1 MSEIV
6 NLISREILD
15 SRGNP
20 TIEVEVQTADGNVGR
35 AAVPSGA
42 STGAHEAYE
51 LRDGDKDRYLGKG
64 VYKAVDNVREKI
76 APEIVGLQVTEQVYI
91 DKILRELDGTENKS
105 SLGANAILGVS
116 LAVAKAAAAD
126 VNLPLYRYV
135 GGSQACRLPVPLMN
149 VLNGGA
155 HANNGLDVQEFMI
168 VPTVNNS
175 YAESL
180 RAGAEIFHTLKKI
193 LGKKGFSTAVGDEG
207 GFAPKL
213 SSNQE
218 ALDLVMNAIVD
229 AGYDPGQNVFLA
241 LDVASTELF
250 HDGKY
255 TWENSK
261 ISPTELLGIYKGWA
275 EKYPL
280 VSIEDGFS
288 EDDWDSWVA
297 ATAQMGST
305 MQLVGDDLFVTNP
318 KRLRQGLEKKAANAL
333 LVKVN
338 QIGTLTE
345 TFEAVNLAQRNRY
358 RTVMSHRSGETED
371 VTIADLS
378 VALNCHQIKTG
389 SLCRGERTAKY
400 NQLLRIEEDLGGMG
414 VYWDKAAFR

>member
-1 MSEIV
+1 MSEIISV
-6 NLISREILD
+6 VSREILD

-20 TIEVEVQTADGNVGR
+20 TVEVEITTADGNIGR

-42 STGAHEAYE
+42 STGAHEACE
-51 LRDGDKDRYLGKG
+51 LRDGDKNRYLGKG
-64 VYKAVDNVREKI
+64 VFKAVDNVREKI
-76 APEIVGLQVTEQVYI
+76 APEILGLQVTEQVYI
-91 DKILRELDGTENKS
+91 DKILREIDATENKS
-105 SLGANAILGVS
+105 NLGANAILGVS

-126 VNLPLYRYV
+126 TNLPLYRYV

-168 VPTVNNS
+168 IPTVNNS

-193 LGKKGFSTAVGDEG
+193 LGKKGLSTAVGDEG

-213 SSNQE
+213 GSNQE
-218 ALDLVMNAIVD
+218 ALDLVMSAITD
-229 AGYDPGQNVFLA
+229 AGYEPGQNVFLG
-241 LDVASTELF
+241 LDVAATELF
-250 HDGKY
+250 KDGTY
-255 TWENSK
+255 DWEGSK
-261 ISPTELLGIYKGWA
+261 ITPNELLGIYKSWG

-280 VSIEDGFS
+280 ISIEDGFS
-288 EDDWDSWVA
+288 EDDWESWVKS
-297 ATAQMGST
+297 TAEMGST

-318 KRLRQGLEKKAANAL
+318 KRLRQGLDKKAANAL

-345 TFEAVNLAQRNRY
+345 TFEAVNLAQRHKY
-358 RTVMSHRSGETED
+358 KTVMSHRSGETED
-371 VTIADLS
+371 VTIADLA

-414 VYWDKAAFR
+414 MYWDKAAFE